1 MLLIDHFGFDSL
13 QILEESRSSGTM
25 KLQGVCQ
32 RAGSPNKNNR
42 IYEKTLLEREFKNL
56 KPLITE
62 RRLIGELDH
71 PSGPTV
77 SLKNASH
84 IITEVSFKGDDAICI
99 VELLNTPAGKV
110 AQSLINDGVK
120 LGISSRALGSLGS
133 PDDKGFAKVNED
145 LKLITWDLV
154 ADPSTKEAF
163 VGLNENTVLSEG
175 ETPISRKISE
185 VIRERLI
192 IETFKQS
199 FVLIEDEEAAG
210 REQIEKEMLTHVAG
224 SEKGAIA
231 LAGEEVKNRSAL
243 RKKMSQTRMAL
254 RTKLEKELSR
264 KLVKKAKTTA
274 RRKGGTSKRTER
286 GETPNLQLSNNT
298 LTIGNL
304 DLLRENLKKKNLR
317 SSLR

>member
-145 LKLITWDLV
+145 LKL
-154 ADPSTKEAF
+154 
-163 VGLNENTVLSEG
+163 
-175 ETPISRKISE
+175 E
-185 VIRERLI
+185 V
-192 IETFKQS
+192 
-199 FVLIEDEEAAG
+199 V
-210 REQIEKEMLTHVAG
+210 
-224 SEKGAIA
+224 
-231 LAGEEVKNRSAL
+231 
-243 RKKMSQTRMAL
+243 
-254 RTKLEKELSR
+254 ELSNQPAAKAIKTVVSQVELNSKGR
-264 KLVKKAKTTA
+264 ILDKL
-274 RRKGGTSKRTER
+274 R
-286 GETPNLQLSNNT
+286 NNQ
-298 LTIGNL
+298 
-304 DLLRENLKKKNLR
+304 
-317 SSLR
+317 